1 MDENLCLDESGPL
14 GCSQDSC
21 NELEI
26 SMLNLSLDDDDHHQ
40 DDEKS
45 SPLRQ
50 LDSFLSYSDEELE
63 ISMLNLSL
71 DDDDHV
77 RDSEGIS
84 PYL

>member
-14 GCSQDSC
+14 GCSPDSSD
-21 NELEI
+21 ELEI
-26 SMLNLSLDDDDHHQ
+26 SMLNLSLEDDDHHQ

-45 SPLRQ
+45 SPLPQ
-50 LDSFLSYSDEELE
+50 LANFLSDSDEELE